1 MQDYLDAISPG
12 EWDLG
17 NAAELVAVVV
27 GAYLIVNEGRVEMG
41 LTLVALGVG
50 AENLG
55 KLRKQTNANP
65 QDREE

>member
-1 MQDYLDAISPG
+1 MQDYLDAVSPG
-12 EWDLG
+12 ELDFG

-27 GAYLIVNEGRVEMG
+27 GAYLIVSEGRVEMG

-55 KLRKQTNANP
+55 KLRKKNADT